1 MKLTNIRPRQVLM
14 ATVVILVAFY
24 IIKMMKKPEDYE
36 GENGPSTKEKPKI
49 TAEDLKSVLKFIG

>member
-1 MKLTNIRPRQVLM
+1 MKLTNIRPRQVI
-14 ATVVILVAFY
+14 AVTAVVLVAFY

-49 TAEDLKSVLKFIG
+49 TAEDLKSILKFIG

>member
-1 MKLTNIRPRQVLM
+1 MKLTNIRPRQVI
-14 ATVVILVAFY
+14 AVTAVVLVAFY